1 MEIFLAVTGPREERL
16 LWSRANGKASCKEE
30 RPQQKLERMEL
41 SRQWQGGAYGGGCEW
56 RRLHIVI
63 GVQNKKGQIEQKH
76 REVKGCVRNNKQL
89 NVTGV
94 LSVMQRVGEEKA
106 GVVDRGQTSEHLA
119 CSGQE
124 LQPQHL
130 AIQFR
135 VHKNHSF
142 SSSTLF
148 KALGISGEQEGKAAA
163 PLEPSVAGETDNVV
177 SMMKGGV
184 GVACKLSEGPKET
197 SLKIQFLS

>member
-1 MEIFLAVTGPREERL
+1 MEICIAVTGLREERL
-16 LWSRANGKASCKEE
+16 LWSSGNGKASCKEE
-30 RPQQKLERMEL
+30 TPQQKLKRIEWEL

-94 LSVMQRVGEEKA
+94 LSVTQRVGEEKA
-106 GVVDRGQTSEHLA
+106 GEVGRGQTSEHLT

-130 AIQFR
+130 AVHFR

-148 KALGISGEQEGKAAA
+148 KGLGISNEQEGKAAA
-163 PLEPSVAGETDNVV
+163 LLEPSVAGET
-177 SMMKGGV
+177 
-184 GVACKLSEGPKET
+184 
-197 SLKIQFLS
+197 